1 MRLDRYVAHALGI
14 PRKEAQNRIKNHE
27 IMVNEQICLK
37 HDRSIDDK
45 HDRVS
50 QQDRQ
55 LLYQK
60 YYYVML
66 NKPQGYISATKD
78 RQDSTI
84 IDLVDVPF
92 ELAPIGRLDKDT
104 EGLVLLTNHGELI
117 HHLTAPK
124 SHVTKTYYVK
134 TREPLDNGYIDAFQK
149 GFDLYDG
156 KKKLYHSKPSKIEL
170 LSSYEALVHLEE
182 GKYHQVKKMFF
193 AMKNE
198 VIYLKRVAI
207 GPIKLDST
215 LALGAYRFLLPDE
228 VALLLSFLK
237 GDIR

>member
-14 PRKEAQNRIKNHE
+14 TRTGAQNRIKNRE
-27 IMVNEQICLK
+27 IMVNDQICPK
-37 HDRSIDDK
+37 HDRSIDDQRD
-45 HDRVS
+45 HV
-50 QQDRQ
+50 
-55 LLYQK
+55 LYQGK
-60 YYYVML
+60 ELIYQEYYYLML

-78 RQDSTI
+78 HRDATI

-117 HHLTAPK
+117 HHLTAPR

-134 TREPLDNGYIDAFQK
+134 TREPLDDGYIDAFQQ
-149 GFDLYDG
+149 GFNLYDG

-170 LSSYEALVHLEE
+170 LSSHEALVHLEE

-207 GPIKLDST
+207 GPIKLDPT

-228 VALLLSFLK
+228 VATLLSYLK